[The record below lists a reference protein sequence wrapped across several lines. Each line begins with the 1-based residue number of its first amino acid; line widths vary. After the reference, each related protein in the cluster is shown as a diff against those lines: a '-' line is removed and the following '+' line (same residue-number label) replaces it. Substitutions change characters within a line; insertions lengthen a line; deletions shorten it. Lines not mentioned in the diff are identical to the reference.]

1 MDGVTIIVPVYNEE
15 KYICECISKLNA
27 VILGLEKKGIKTEV
41 LYINDG
47 STDQTRDL
55 LEKQTAQN
63 TYIVINHAANRGYG
77 AALKTGV
84 RNASYDALCI
94 IDADGTYPF
103 HKIPELIEAYRNDKH
118 DMVVGARINENVNI
132 PWVRRPAKWFLTVL
146 ASFLAGI
153 HIPDLNSGLRVMKA
167 CVVEKYL
174 RIMPNGFS
182 FTSTITLA
190 MLTNDYQVLYMPID
204 YYERKGKSKIR
215 PIQDTMNFLQ
225 LILRMIL
232 YFDPLKIFLP
242 LCLPILVFGFGL
254 IAYQALV
261 LHDIGTVSVIISLAG
276 IQLLAIGMIA
286 DIIDKRMG

>member
-1 MDGVTIIVPVYNEE
+1 MDGLTIIIPVYNEE
-15 KYICECISKLNA
+15 KYIGECIRELRG
-27 VILGLEKKGIKTEV
+27 VTEGLEKNGIKTEV
-41 LYINDG
+41 LFVNDG
-47 STDQTRDL
+47 STDQSRRL
-55 LEKQTAQN
+55 LEEQAGQN
-63 TYIVINHAANRGYG
+63 TYTLINHPANRGYG

-84 RNASYDALCI
+84 RNASYDTLCI

-103 HKIPELIEAYRNDKH
+103 HKIPELIEAYQNDKH
-118 DMVVGARINENVNI
+118 DMVVGARISENVKI
-132 PWVRRPAKWFLTVL
+132 PWIRRPAKWFLTVL

-153 HIPDLNSGLRVMKA
+153 HIPDLNSGLRIMRA
-167 CVVEKYL
+167 SVVEKYL

-215 PIQDTMNFLQ
+215 PIHDTLNFLQ
-225 LILRMIL
+225 LILRMVL

-242 LCLPILVFGFGL
+242 LCLPILIFGFGL
-254 IAYQALV
+254 IGYQALV
-261 LHDIGTVSVIISLAG
+261 LHDIGTVAVIISLAG